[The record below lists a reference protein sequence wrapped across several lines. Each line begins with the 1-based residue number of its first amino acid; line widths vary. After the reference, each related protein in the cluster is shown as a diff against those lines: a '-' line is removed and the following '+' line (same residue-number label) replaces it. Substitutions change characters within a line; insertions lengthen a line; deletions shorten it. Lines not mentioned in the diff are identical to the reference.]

1 MEKQSNY
8 IYDSNPFKIPMRESF
23 NTSPEATEG
32 LREPAKYPV
41 RGWLHSLLE
50 GSTNIE
56 EAEEAINGF
65 IEHAQ
70 DRAWREGVRIGTTHN
85 PYKSQKVVLSDSA
98 KELRHSCQ
106 DATARARADVHK
118 WDVDN
123 D

>member
-1 MEKQSNY
+1 VSDCAQVDKC
-8 IYDSNPFKIPMRESF
+8 RL
-23 NTSPEATEG
+23 TEG
-32 LREPAKYPV
+32 LSEPAKYPV

-50 GSTNIE
+50 GLTNIE